1 MAKTAGNRKKKRSLF
16 FGLTSRALMLAAA
29 GLLLLSYLSQ
39 FINPAKAWF
48 MVLFGLLYIPLLLLN
63 LLLLAWAVH
72 RRSRAGWIPLLV
84 LLPSVFFAGRYVR
97 FSSRP
102 APPPADSLRIV
113 SYNVG
118 RFALSDGTS
127 REACM
132 DSVMRFLRDQDADL
146 ICLQEFY
153 MRDASA
159 VRSYLQ
165 RRFRGYDIGYYVYPT
180 AKGCFGNVTLS
191 RFPARSRGKLD
202 FENSANLALYS
213 DYDIRGTKLRVYNCH
228 FQSYSISLPR
238 IAKAFKSDYREAV
251 RDTERRMRASLL
263 LRPRQVDRVLED
275 IDNCPTEAVVVG
287 DFNDTPLSYTYRR
300 LSRGRKDSFVEA
312 GKGFGATYA
321 LLRPLLRI
329 DYILYPE
336 NMAAVSHKVER
347 RPFSDH
353 YPIVSTLSL
362 DGKTRTEQP

>member
-1 MAKTAGNRKKKRSLF
+1 MAKTEDKKKKRSLF
-16 FGLTSRALMLAAA
+16 FGLTSRALMTVSAA
-29 GLLLLSYLSQ
+29 LLLLSYLSM

-48 MVLFGLLYIPLLLLN
+48 MTFFGLLYIPLLLLN
-63 LLLLAWAVH
+63 MVLLVWAVLRH
-72 RRSRAGWIPLLV
+72 SRAVWIPLLAV
-84 LLPSVFFAGRYVR
+84 LPSLFYFGRYVR
-97 FSSRP
+97 FSSHADP
-102 APPPADSLRIV
+102 AGEDDIRIV

-118 RFALSDGTS
+118 RFAMADDVS

-132 DSVMRFLRDQDADL
+132 DSVIRFLQEQDADL
-146 ICLQEFY
+146 ICLQEFW
-153 MRDASA
+153 MRDPSS
-159 VRSYLQ
+159 VRSFLQ
-165 RRFRGYDIGYYVYPT
+165 RRFRGYDIEYYVYPT
-180 AKGCFGNVTLS
+180 ARGCFGNVTLS

>member
-1 MAKTAGNRKKKRSLF
+1 MAKAAKKKKKRSLF
-16 FGLTSRALMLAAA
+16 FGLTSRALMTAAA
-29 GLLLLSYLSQ
+29 GLLLLSYLSL
-39 FINPAKAWF
+39 FVNPAKAWF
-48 MVLFGLLYIPLLLLN
+48 MVFFGLLYIPLLLLN
-63 LLLLAWAVH
+63 ALLLAWAVF
-72 RRSRAGWIPLLV
+72 RRSRAMWIPLLA
-84 LLPSVFFAGRYVR
+84 LLPSLFFVGRYLR
-97 FSSRP
+97 LSSHA
-102 APPPADSLRIV
+102 APPSGDSLRIV

-132 DSVMRFLRDQDADL
+132 DSVMRFLQDQDADL

-153 MRDASA
+153 MRDASS

-165 RRFRGYDIGYYVYPT
+165 RRFRGYDIEYYVYPT
-180 AKGCFGNVTLS
+180 GKGCFGNVTLS
-191 RFPARSRGKLD
+191 RFPARSKGKLD
-202 FENSANLALYS
+202 FENSTNLALYS

-238 IAKAFKSDYREAV
+238 IAQSLKSDYRKAV
-251 RDTERRMRASLL
+251 RDTEQRMRASLR
-263 LRPRQVDRVLED
+263 LRPRQVDKVLKD
-275 IDNCPTEAVVVG
+275 IDGCPTEAVVVG

-312 GKGFGATYA
+312 GKGFGATYS

-336 NMAAVSHKVER
+336 SMAATSHKVVR

-362 DGKTRTEQP
+362 DGDTRTERP